1 MNAQSWVPY
10 YGRYTGQIVRHDEAY
25 TIGKELAIRDE
36 NNKITYQ
43 PSVYYVYHPS
53 DDAQLSLYE
62 LLERN
67 CHI

>member
-53 DDAQLSLYE
+53 DDA
-62 LLERN
+62 
-67 CHI
+67 